1 MDSGNLGTNWSK
13 RMTPI
18 RKNDSLRYFVAMIAQ
33 MATTLREFGLSDAAQ
48 SLDVARAQI
57 EAKLSENKEAV

>member
-1 MDSGNLGTNWSK
+1 MDPSHFGTNWSQ
-13 RMTPI
+13 RMKPV

-33 MATTLREFGLSDAAQ
+33 MATTLREFGMADAAQ

>member
-1 MDSGNLGTNWSK
+1 MDSSDIETNGSE
-13 RMTPI
+13 RMTPV

-33 MATTLREFGLSDAAQ
+33 MAATLREFGMTDAAQ

>member
-1 MDSGNLGTNWSK
+1 MDSGDFGTGRSES
-13 RMTPI
+13 MTLV

-33 MATTLREFGLSDAAQ
+33 MATTLREFGMPDAAQ

-57 EAKLSENKEAV
+57 ESKLSEKKEAV